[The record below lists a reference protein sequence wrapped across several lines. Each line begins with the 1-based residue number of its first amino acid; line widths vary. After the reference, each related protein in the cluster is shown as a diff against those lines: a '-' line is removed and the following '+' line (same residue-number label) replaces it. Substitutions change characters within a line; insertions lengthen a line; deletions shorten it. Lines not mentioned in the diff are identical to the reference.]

1 MRCRADAFRAQ
12 VLDGALFV
20 MGGWATLNLAEHVML
35 LSFCDVAPARCCLS
49 HENLRQQFGSEWS
62 WVGGCCAP
70 PNYHND
76 RRPGIRRLSCENS
89 GNDLYV
95 SMALREKAEDKVTLP
110 GVYGCA

>member
-70 PNYHND
+70 PPITTTTEGLGFGD
-76 RRPGIRRLSCENS
+76 SAAKTPATTC
-89 GNDLYV
+89 V
-95 SMALREKAEDKVTLP
+95 SV
-110 GVYGCA
+110 